1 MSDSTQKPRCNQTT
15 DKDIVILVLNGKT
28 QKPCSRDEALTTV
41 ANLDD
46 QTTTWSIIS

>member
-1 MSDSTQKPRCNQTT
+1 MSDKKTDNQTT
-15 DKDIVILVLNGKT
+15 DEDIVILVLNGRP
-28 QKPCSRDEALTTV
+28 QKPCSRDEALSIV